1 MQPGAKCM
9 RWYAICVN
17 KCRNFGLP
25 KCTAVVQMRPFS
37 SLVFATALDI
47 FSWIMM
53 CESTITRLH
62 NVCPVIAETPLQCSR
77 QTNAISILQRISRE
91 AAVTCRSM
99 ATEAA
104 GLWSARELLYGMY
117 YRLICVKS
125 AVKTQPTIKPN
136 RPTNQPCYHLVLQYI
151 ECCRVSCFVSCSA
164 AVVTVAVQ
172 ARKCG

>member
-25 KCTAVVQMRPFS
+25 KCTVVVQMRPFS
-37 SLVFATALDI
+37 SLVFATVLDI

-62 NVCPVIAETPLQCSR
+62 NVCPVIAETPLQCSL

-104 GLWSARELLYGMY
+104 GLWSARELLYGMC

-125 AVKTQPTIKPN
+125 AVKTQPT
-136 RPTNQPCYHLVLQYI
+136 NQPTMLS
-151 ECCRVSCFVSCSA
+151 SCA
-164 AVVTVAVQ
+164 AVHWMLS
-172 ARKCG
+172 G